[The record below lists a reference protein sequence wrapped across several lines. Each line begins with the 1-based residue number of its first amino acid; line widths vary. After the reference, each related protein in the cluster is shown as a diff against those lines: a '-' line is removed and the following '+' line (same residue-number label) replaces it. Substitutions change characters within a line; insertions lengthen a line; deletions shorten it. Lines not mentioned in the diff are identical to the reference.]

1 MVASILQVTTE
12 TEALDAYSSVVTS
25 VAERLGPSVA
35 NLRIFNR
42 RRSGGGSGVVITPD
56 GFMLTSAHVVSGG
69 GARVQASFID
79 GSDAKVT
86 VIGADPLSDLA
97 VLRADAP
104 VAPAAELGDAAG
116 LRVGQL
122 VVAIGNPHGYAGSVT
137 AGVVSALGRSLP
149 ARSGAATR
157 IIDDVIQTDAALN
170 PGNSGGA
177 LVDGHGRVVGINTA
191 VAGVGLGLA
200 VPVNATTRRIVSAL
214 MRDGRV
220 RRAWI
225 GIAGGARPLPPRVA
239 ATLGR
244 DRAIEVV
251 EVIQGSPAADRR
263 PARRGPDRRRRRPPG
278 PRRRRPAAAD
288 DRGAHRHRLHARRR
302 PRGRRAHRRARP
314 ARARTPP
321 DQPRASSARR
331 LAAATSPGLQ
341 PPLPSGAGTPARLRA
356 SAIAASGSSRSCS
369 AASRGSRSG

>member
-1 MVASILQVTTE
+1 VTTE

-56 GFMLTSAHVVSGG
+56 GFLLTSAHVVIGG
-69 GARVQASFID
+69 GARVQASFVD

-104 VAPAAELGDAAG
+104 VAPAAELGDAAS

-177 LVDGHGRVVGINTA
+177 LVDGRGRVVGINTA

-200 VPVNATTRRIVSAL
+200 VPVNATTRRVVAAL

-251 EVIQGSPAADRR
+251 EVIQGSPAS
-263 PARRGPDRRRRRPPG
+263 
-278 PRRRRPAAAD
+278 
-288 DRGAHRHRLHARRR
+288 
-302 PRGRRAHRRARP
+302 
-314 ARARTPP
+314 T
-321 DQPRASSARR
+321 
-331 LAAATSPGLQ
+331 
-341 PPLPSGAGTPARLRA
+341 AGLRA
-356 SAIAASGSSRSCS
+356 EDLIVGVDGLPVRGVDDLQRLMTEERIGTACAVDVVRAGVERTVSLVPRELDAA
-369 AASRGSRSG
+369 

>member
-1 MVASILQVTTE
+1 LDHEIPTE
-12 TEALDAYSSVVTS
+12 AEALDAYSRVVTA
-25 VAERLGPSVA
+25 VAEKLAPSVA
-35 NLRIFNR
+35 NLRVTTR
-42 RRSGGGSGVVITPD
+42 RGQGGGSGVVVTPD
-56 GFMLTSAHVVSGG
+56 GFLLTSAHVVAAA
-69 GARVQASFID
+69 GARVRASFVD
-79 GSDAKVT
+79 GSDLQAR

-97 VLRADAP
+97 VLRADDSRLH
-104 VAPAAELGDAAG
+104 AAELGDAAD

-149 ARSGAATR
+149 ARAGRTAR

-200 VPVNATTRRIVSAL
+200 VPVNATMRRIVSAL

-220 RRAWI
+220 RRAWL

-244 DRAIEVV
+244 DRAVEVV
-251 EVIQGSPAADRR
+251 EVMPGS
-263 PARRGPDRRRRRPPG
+263 
-278 PRRRRPAAAD
+278 AAA
-288 DRGAHRHRLHARRR
+288 
-302 PRGRRAHRRARP
+302 
-314 ARARTPP
+314 
-321 DQPRASSARR
+321 
-331 LAAATSPGLQ
+331 AAG
-341 PPLPSGAGTPARLRA
+341 LRA
-356 SAIAASGSSRSCS
+356 EDLLVAVDGAPVRGVDDLQRLMTEERIGVPSAVEIVREGVSRTVTLVPRELELP
-369 AASRGSRSG
+369 A

>member
-1 MVASILQVTTE
+1 VTTE
-12 TEALDAYSSVVTS
+12 TEALDAYSTIVTT

-42 RRSGGGSGVVITPD
+42 RRTAGGGSGVVITPD
-56 GFMLTSAHVVSGG
+56 GYMLTSAHVVAGT
-69 GARVQASFID
+69 GARVRASFTD
-79 GSDAKVT
+79 GSDVAASL
-86 VIGADPLSDLA
+86 IGADALSDLA
-97 VLRADAP
+97 VLRMDAP
-104 VAPAAELGDAAG
+104 VAVPAELGDAAA

-149 ARSGAATR
+149 ARSGGATR

-239 ATLGR
+239 ASVGR
-244 DRAIEVV
+244 DSAIEVV
-251 EVIQGSPAADRR
+251 EVIEGSPAAGAGLRAEDLIVGVDGL
-263 PARRGPDRRRRRPPG
+263 PVRGV
-278 PRRRRPAAAD
+278 D
-288 DRGAHRHRLHARRR
+288 DLQRLMTGERIGVECELEVVRD
-302 PRGRRAHRRARP
+302 GL
-314 ARARTPP
+314 ARTVSLV
-321 DQPRASSARR
+321 PRE
-331 LAAATSPGLQ
+331 LDAA
-341 PPLPSGAGTPARLRA
+341 
-356 SAIAASGSSRSCS
+356 
-369 AASRGSRSG
+369 